1 MAYFFLLFLFLIQT
15 TQATTECEV
24 SDLFAQVKR
33 DKTVY
38 QSRGIAPAV
47 LVVEQLVDQL
57 KTEADVQKAGQRVAA
72 LRLLI
77 AKGAG
82 VGDLKS
88 RKAND
93 TERAILINAITYIET
108 AAALV
113 DGHFSFHFCEREKG
127 LWSGERP
134 IPGTYR
140 DENARTLEAMAADGR
155 LSLEQQK
162 HLTSVYAFARVTQ
175 LRIENS
181 TTTDL
186 PVYIRRTINSRH
198 LPSFMREIYKREMMP
213 LPRFKAEID
222 AQLSPWSLINLGT
235 PALKL
240 IKTRATEKNA
250 DSRHTLVTETL
261 KIDVEEYNE
270 EFKQLMNVL
279 KETRETKEEMQLY
292 AVPPN
297 HGCWWYATHSI
308 YGYEQPCDLLDLMID
323 NLADEPEFVHNFV
336 NWCIKT
342 FWISSDMTDG
352 GRLQKQTQTFLL
364 KKAQTEEEKTEIRRI
379 FNAPNVQ
386 EEWEKSKFV
395 QWCTDINFIK
405 DILEYYR
412 TYSVNLSNARNI
424 RNLADL
430 SLFLSHQR
438 DCITWK
444 KKEGEGNKL
453 FGKVEQTQGEFRHQY
468 HSKNHANVLVPKLTT
483 PQTLVDWVKATQR
496 ERVTGTT
503 LTDSYISSWT

>member
-15 TQATTECEV
+15 TQATTEREV

-57 KTEADVQKAGQRVAA
+57 KAEADVQKAGQRVAA

-77 AKGAG
+77 GKGAG

-113 DGHFSFHFCEREKG
+113 DGHFFFHFCEREKG
-127 LWSGERP
+127 LWSSERP

-162 HLTSVYAFARVTQ
+162 HLTSVYAFARATQ

-213 LPRFKAEID
+213 SPRFKAEID

-240 IKTRATEKNA
+240 VTTREGEKSR
-250 DSRHTLVTETL
+250 DLRHTLATKIL
-261 KIDVEEYNE
+261 KIEIEEYN
-270 EFKQLMNVL
+270 KDIKCLTRVD
-279 KETRETKEEMQLY
+279 KETRDTEEEMQFF

-297 HGCWWYATHSI
+297 HGCEWYAAYSI

-323 NLADEPEFVHNFV
+323 NLADEPGFVTEFVSG
-336 NWCIKT
+336 CIKT
-342 FWISSDMTDG
+342 FWISSDMTDWP
-352 GRLQKQTQTFLL
+352 RLQTQIKTFVLM
-364 KKAQTEEEKTEIRRI
+364 KSKTEEEKTEIRRI
-379 FNAPNVQ
+379 FNSPNVQ
-386 EEWEKSKFV
+386 EEWSKSEFV
-395 QWCTDINFIK
+395 QWCADIDFIK
-405 DILEYYR
+405 NVLAYYR
-412 TYSVNLSNARNI
+412 IDSVNLSNARNMQ
-424 RNLADL
+424 NLGPL

-438 DCITWK
+438 DCVTWR
-444 KKEGEGNKL
+444 KKEGEGNIL
-453 FGKVEQTQGEFRHQY
+453 FGKVLQTQGEFRHQY
-468 HSKNHANVLVPKLTT
+468 SGRDHATILVSKETT
-483 PQTLVDWVKATQR
+483 PQTLIDWVKATQR